1 MKGSELQIAGWS
13 SLPALIAASGDR
25 ASIRFLE
32 FFASTIRNPHT
43 RRAYGRAVA
52 DFLAWCEDH
61 GVQSIA
67 AVQPL
72 HVASWIERQTQ
83 THAAPTV
90 RQHLAALRR
99 LFDWLVTG
107 QVIPVNPAA
116 SVRGPS
122 HVVSQGKTPVL
133 EPAEAR
139 ALIDSIDVSTHAGL
153 RDRALIAMMVYSFA
167 RVGAAL
173 GMKVDDVFV
182 QNRRLWVRLREK
194 GGKAHAMPCHQGSVE
209 DTCKNP
215 HGSGDEGARVRLV
228 ISPMMPR
235 LARPAILD

>member
-72 HVASWIERQTQ
+72 HVASWIEGR
-83 THAAPTV
+83 
-90 RQHLAALRR
+90 
-99 LFDWLVTG
+99 
-107 QVIPVNPAA
+107 
-116 SVRGPS
+116 
-122 HVVSQGKTPVL
+122 
-133 EPAEAR
+133 
-139 ALIDSIDVSTHAGL
+139 
-153 RDRALIAMMVYSFA
+153 
-167 RVGAAL
+167 
-173 GMKVDDVFV
+173 
-182 QNRRLWVRLREK
+182 
-194 GGKAHAMPCHQGSVE
+194 KAHPYE
-209 DTCKNP
+209 N
-215 HGSGDEGARVRLV
+215 VR
-228 ISPMMPR
+228 
-235 LARPAILD
+235 